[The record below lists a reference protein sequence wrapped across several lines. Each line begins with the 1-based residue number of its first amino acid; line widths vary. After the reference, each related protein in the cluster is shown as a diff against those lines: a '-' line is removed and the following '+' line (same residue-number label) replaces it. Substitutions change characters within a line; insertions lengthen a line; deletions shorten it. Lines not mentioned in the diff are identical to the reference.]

1 MFAHNEISERGLFN
15 RLRERAGREDA
26 MGDRAGLADTI
37 EGAIRDAA
45 RTSVPPRHRVARP
58 VVVLSAASALSA
70 VADALRD
77 ADAMVTPEAVEE
89 LRRFMTDGA
98 DSPLYGGDALA
109 ARRAAEALRRR
120 IAPSEGAQLA
130 TAAAVT

>member
-1 MFAHNEISERGLFN
+1 MFAHNEISERGLFR
-15 RLRERAGREDA
+15 RLRERGGREDV
-26 MGDRAGLADTI
+26 MGGRAGLADTI
-37 EGAIRDAA
+37 DGAIRDAA
-45 RTSVPPRHRVARP
+45 GTSVPPRYRVARP

-77 ADAMVTPEAVEE
+77 ADAVVAPEAIEE

-98 DSPLYGGDALA
+98 QSPLYRDDALA
-109 ARRAAEALRRR
+109 ARRAADDLRRR
-120 IAPSEGAQLA
+120 IVPTEGAPLA